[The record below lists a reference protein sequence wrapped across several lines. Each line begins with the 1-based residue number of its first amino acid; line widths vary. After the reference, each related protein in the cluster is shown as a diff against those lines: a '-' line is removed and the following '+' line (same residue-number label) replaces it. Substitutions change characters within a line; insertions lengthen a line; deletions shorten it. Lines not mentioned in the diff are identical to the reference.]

1 MDLRDLKPLGDRRA
15 PIYFQ
20 LYRRFRDAI
29 ATGKLAP
36 GDRVPSV
43 RSLASELNLARGT
56 VEAAYQMLTGG
67 GHLWARGP
75 AGTVVSPQLDV
86 RKGST
91 GPVESI
97 GLRRRP
103 QSQVNGS
110 NSVGNVRLHSKGR
123 AAQNMV
129 RGSNKSAS

>member
-15 PIYFQ
+15 SIYFQ

-75 AGTVVSPQLDV
+75 AG
-86 RKGST
+86 
-91 GPVESI
+91 PVESI